1 MNENRYKTANIP
13 AILSMIL
20 SIGSLC
26 CCCMWHLALLGAVGS
41 ILLGIFGLTGG
52 KTTGRDMAIAGIV
65 VGAVALVLALVSA
78 GMMIFITSN
87 GGDAASGLTV

>member
-1 MNENRYKTANIP
+1 MNARTNQTVNVP
-13 AILSMIL
+13 AILSLIL

-41 ILLGIFGLTGG
+41 VLLGIFGLTGRKTWG
-52 KTTGRDMAIAGIV
+52 KDMAIAGIV
-65 VGAVALVLALVSA
+65 VGAVALILAVVSA

-87 GGDAASGLTV
+87 GG

>member
-1 MNENRYKTANIP
+1 MNARTNQTVNVP
-13 AILSMIL
+13 AILSLIL

-41 ILLGIFGLTGG
+41 VLLGIFGLTGRKTRG
-52 KTTGRDMAIAGIV
+52 KDMAIAGIV
-65 VGAVALVLALVSA
+65 VGSVALILAVVSA

-87 GGDAASGLTV
+87 GG